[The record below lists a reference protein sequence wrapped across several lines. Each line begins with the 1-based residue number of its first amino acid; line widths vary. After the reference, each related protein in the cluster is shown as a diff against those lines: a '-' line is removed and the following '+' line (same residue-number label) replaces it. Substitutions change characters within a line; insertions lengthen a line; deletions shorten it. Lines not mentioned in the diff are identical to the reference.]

1 MKYSPALQSATLLK
15 RYKRFLA
22 DLQLKDGSEFTA
34 HCANTGKMTGCA
46 EPGFSAFYSTSDNAK
61 RKYPQSLELTKN
73 NLSQLICVN
82 TAIANKVVEE
92 AINNN
97 VITELNG
104 YEQLQSEVKYGSEN
118 SRIDFLLTDSS
129 KSDCYVEVKSVTLL
143 SQSDPQSAQ
152 GYFPDAQTLR
162 GQKHIRE
169 LIEMIEQG
177 HRAVLLFAVL
187 HEGINKVSGAAHIDE
202 KYNALLNHAISKGV
216 EVLVYKA
223 SISANEII
231 LNEKIAFI
239 ANS

>member
-1 MKYSPALQSATLLK
+1 MKYTPALQPAILLK

-22 DLQLKDGSEFTA
+22 DLQLSNGSEFTA

-46 EPGFSAFYSTSDNAK
+46 EPGFAAFYSTSDNTK
-61 RKYPQSLELTKN
+61 RKYPNSLELTQN

-82 TAIANKVVEE
+82 TAVANKVVEE

-97 VITELNG
+97 VISELLN
-104 YEQLQSEVKYGSEN
+104 YSQLQSEVKYGSEN
-118 SRIDFLLTDSS
+118 SRIDFLLTD
-129 KSDCYVEVKSVTLL
+129 KNKPDCYVEVKSVTLL
-143 SQSDPQSAQ
+143 SENAPQSGQ

-187 HEGINKVSGAAHIDE
+187 HEGINTVSAAAHIDK
-202 KYNALLNHAISKGV
+202 KYNELLNQAISKGV

-223 SISANEII
+223 SISTNEII
-231 LNEKIAFI
+231 LNEKVAFI